1 MVTENGGNVP
11 QRAAIGSEVE
21 YMLVAVAVVGVNAE
35 LSGRMC
41 GEVLDETS
49 VSVGFGT
56 AIDFA
61 LHRPDWWA
69 RLVEARRVDTQR
81 AHPGRARLR
90 HRVGRPRRRARR
102 GGGIVVK
109 QEEAAW
115 LEALQR
121 RAARGQTQ

>member
-1 MVTENGGNVP
+1 VVTENGGNVP

-81 AHPGRARLR
+81 AHLAELDYAIESVDRVVARA
-90 HRVGRPRRRARR
+90 
-102 GGGIVVK
+102 
-109 QEEAAW
+109 EAGASW
-115 LEALQR
+115 
-121 RAARGQTQ
+121 

>member
-1 MVTENGGNVP
+1 MVTEHDGNVP
-11 QRAAIGSEVE
+11 QRAPIGSEVE

-35 LSGRMC
+35 LGGRMC

-69 RLVEARRVDTQR
+69 RLVEARRVDTAR
-81 AHPGRARLR
+81 AHLAELDYDIESVDRIVARA
-90 HRVGRPRRRARR
+90 GA
-102 GGGIVVK
+102 
-109 QEEAAW
+109 E
-115 LEALQR
+115 
-121 RAARGQTQ
+121 TS